1 MAHQGHLFPDT
12 TREALLHTESRVKN
26 KIRSVWTGF
35 VDFAL
40 RDNVL
45 EVAVGLIIAAA
56 FTSAVKSLVSDV
68 LLPPISLLPFMSRN
82 LEEKFLILKK
92 GPHYRGPDHVGYN
105 TRRQATEDGA
115 VIMAYG
121 AFLDEL
127 VNFIGLG
134 LVLYLVANIYGY
146 ISKDSIITHTVK
158 CTYCR
163 KEISAKARRCP
174 MCTSWLD
181 GREDKETTALDPPH
195 SGHA

>member
-1 MAHQGHLFPDT
+1 MENEGYWVSDDT
-12 TREALLHTESRVKN
+12 RAALLNTESKVKN
-26 KIRSVWTGF
+26 KIRSVWGGF
-35 VDFAL
+35 VNFAL

-56 FTSAVKSLVSDV
+56 FTSVVKSLVSDI

-82 LEEKFLILKK
+82 LEEKFVILKK
-92 GPHYRGPDHVGYN
+92 GPHFRGPNQVGYN
-105 TRRQATEDGA
+105 TRKQALDDGA
-115 VIMAYG
+115 VILTYG
-121 AFLDEL
+121 AFFDEL

-146 ISKDSIITHTVK
+146 FSKDSIIKNTTK

-163 KEISAKARRCP
+163 KEIGSKAKRCP

-181 GREDKETTALDPPH
+181 GREDKETSVLTSPPP
-195 SGHA
+195 GQA